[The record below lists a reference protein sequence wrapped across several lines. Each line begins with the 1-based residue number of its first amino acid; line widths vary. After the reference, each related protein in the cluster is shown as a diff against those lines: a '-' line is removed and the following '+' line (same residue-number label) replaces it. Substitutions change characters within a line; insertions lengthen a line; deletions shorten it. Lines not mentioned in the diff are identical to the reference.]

1 MNRICIQ
8 WPRFGP
14 YHLARLRAAHAHV
27 AERGVEVVGFE
38 TAGDDALYEWRVE
51 RDREPFRREQVFPG
65 RVFEDIPPAEMHAG
79 VVAALDRLDPDA
91 VGIMS
96 YGYPDARAALAW
108 CRRHRRV
115 AVIMMETKADD
126 AERVGWRER
135 VKALIVAQFD
145 AALVGGTPQRAYMEQ
160 LGFPPDLIFTTYN
173 AVDNAYFREGAAA
186 ARATPDAFQHLPGLG
201 SDEPFFLASNRFLPR
216 KNLDRLL
223 RGYGR
228 YRAMAEA
235 AGERPWRLLM
245 LGDGRLRPELERI
258 VRDEA
263 IEGVEFC
270 GFQQIDVLP
279 AYYASAGAFVHSAL
293 VDQWGLVVNEAMA
306 AGLPVVVSTGTGCS
320 YDLVRDGENGY
331 RFDPEDVEGL
341 AGCLARVA
349 APDAD
354 RAAMGRR
361 SAEIVEGWAP
371 AAFGRGLW
379 EAVQAGQARADR
391 PANPLAQAL
400 LTGINRASRDITAFH
415 SVEV

>member
-14 YHLARLRAAHAHV
+14 YHLARLRAAHAHF
-27 AERGVEVVGFE
+27 AERGAEVIGFE

-51 RDREPFRREQVFPG
+51 QDEEPFRREQVFPG
-65 RVFEDIPPAEMHAG
+65 RVFEDIAPAEMHAG

-108 CRRHRRV
+108 CRRRRRV

-145 AALVGGTPQRAYMEQ
+145 AALVGGTPQRDYMEQ
-160 LGFPPDLIFTTYN
+160 LGFPADLIFTTYN
-173 AVDNAYFREGAAA
+173 AVDNAYFREGAEA
-186 ARATPDAFQHLPGLG
+186 ARANPEAYRHLPGLD

-223 RGYGR
+223 LGYGR
-228 YRAMAEA
+228 YRERAES
-235 AGERPWRLLM
+235 AGHRPWRLLM
-245 LGDGRLRPELERI
+245 LGDGRLRPELEGI
-258 VRDEA
+258 VREEA
-263 IEGVEFC
+263 IGGVEFC

-279 AYYASAGAFVHSAL
+279 AYYAFAGAFVHSAS

-320 YDLVRDGENGY
+320 YDLVRDGVNGF
-331 RFDPEDVEGL
+331 RFEPEDVEGL
-341 AGCLARVA
+341 ADRLARVA

-354 RAAMGRR
+354 REAMGRR
-361 SAEIVEGWAP
+361 SEEIIEGWAP

-379 EAVQAGQARADR
+379 DAVQAGRDRADR

>member
-1 MNRICIQ
+1 M
-8 WPRFGP
+8 
-14 YHLARLRAAHAHV
+14 
-27 AERGVEVVGFE
+27 
-38 TAGDDALYEWRVE
+38 
-51 RDREPFRREQVFPG
+51 
-65 RVFEDIPPAEMHAG
+65 
-79 VVAALDRLDPDA
+79 
-91 VGIMS
+91 
-96 YGYPDARAALAW
+96 
-108 CRRHRRV
+108 
-115 AVIMMETKADD
+115 
-126 AERVGWRER
+126 
-135 VKALIVAQFD
+135 
-145 AALVGGTPQRAYMEQ
+145 
-160 LGFPPDLIFTTYN
+160 
-173 AVDNAYFREGAAA
+173 
-186 ARATPDAFQHLPGLG
+186 
-201 SDEPFFLASNRFLPR
+201 
-216 KNLDRLL
+216 
-223 RGYGR
+223 
-228 YRAMAEA
+228 
-235 AGERPWRLLM
+235 
-245 LGDGRLRPELERI
+245 
-258 VRDEA
+258 
-263 IEGVEFC
+263 
-270 GFQQIDVLP
+270 LP